1 MARQRNSSERLT
13 DYMTQLRRHLL
24 TCHDCKGALNVGSAR
39 TMCQQGTMLVVSSAR
54 EFNSVIELRRKAF
67 ARGNPGI
74 HACPDL
80 SKHGQAYALTA
91 PMFMVTAMQG
101 ELF

>member
-1 MARQRNSSERLT
+1 MSKPRNSSERLT
-13 DYMTQLRRHLL
+13 DYMTRLRTHLL
-24 TCHDCKGALNVGSAR
+24 KCHDCRGALNVGSTG
-39 TMCQQGTMLVVSSAR
+39 TMCSLGAMLVVSSAR

-67 ARGNPGI
+67 AKNRPGI

-91 PMFMVTAMQG
+91 PMFTVTAIQG